1 MQDGILPNAL
11 MPLEIRQVPLKSLF
25 RSKPSNIRQDC
36 VSVFREINPTKII
49 TATHWKLMT
58 HEKDGKQLHS

>member
-49 TATHWKLMT
+49 TATHT
-58 HEKDGKQLHS
+58 GN